1 MEQLINRLEP
11 MVNKLSEV
19 FCVSV
24 DFIKANAHGF
34 IIEYAR
40 YTLFK
45 GIPVAIT
52 LSLLA
57 GIAITSVVL
66 LVTSLVCEGLE
77 ECGKDGCGIYRKN
90 GERISE
96 AKIYVTV
103 AISVLLL
110 TLIIGMAICLL
121 PYFASPEIYGINA
134 LLSVVSGS

>member
-1 MEQLINRLEP
+1 MEQLINSLEP

-24 DFIKANAHGF
+24 DFIKANAYEF
-34 IIEYAR
+34 ILEYAR

-45 GIPVAIT
+45 SIPIAII

-57 GIAITSVVL
+57 GIAINGVAL
-66 LVTSLVCEGLE
+66 FVTSLVCEELE
-77 ECGKDGCGIYRKN
+77 GQGEDGYGIYRKN
-90 GERISE
+90 GERISKV
-96 AKIYVTV
+96 KIYATV

-110 TLIIGMAICLL
+110 ALIIGMAICLL

-134 LLSVVSGS
+134 LLSAVSGS

>member
-1 MEQLINRLEP
+1 MEQLINSLEP

-34 IIEYAR
+34 ILEYAR

-57 GIAITSVVL
+57 GIVIVAGALFITY
-66 LVTSLVCEGLE
+66 LVCDELE

-134 LLSVVSGS
+134 LLSAVSGS